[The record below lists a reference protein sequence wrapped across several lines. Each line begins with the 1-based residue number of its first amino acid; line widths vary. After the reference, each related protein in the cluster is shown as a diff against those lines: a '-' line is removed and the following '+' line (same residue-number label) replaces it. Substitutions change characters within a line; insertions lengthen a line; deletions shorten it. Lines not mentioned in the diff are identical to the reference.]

1 MTTLPGPI
9 IVPFPLFLHL
19 LHARQIARRI
29 EIGTEMAAAMKT
41 EELTSPGTTYS
52 RPSNSK

>member
-52 RPSNSK
+52 RPSK